1 MPVSSTATL
10 QNSVRIRIFLILVL
24 SIAMRITRTFSSDSV
39 KKATELLEINYIVYG
54 LVLLC
59 SLLPFRVSWM
69 AALAASVVGV
79 GLGLSAFV
87 LGTVST
93 FRCLTAGNAGCLQTA
108 PGSIVSLI
116 LAGVIVGLDV
126 LQSWTMYLILR
137 YPSFVSSAHQ
147 RIRILFSWAL
157 PFGWLITFVLL
168 YESSW
173 SPLVA
178 AHLMGDPAMIVL
190 AGTKETILL
199 VIVIAALLISDLM
212 ALFLIDVS
220 PLVTTAIGA
229 QLVLTIGSLAMI
241 AFSKAPAPPVEPS
254 ASEEDEEP
262 AVGVIVP
269 SDEKKL
275 RLRPLGKN
283 KSSTGIIKF

>member
-39 KKATELLEINYIVYG
+39 KKATELLEMNYIVYV

-69 AALAASVVGV
+69 AALTASVVGV
-79 GLGLSAFV
+79 VFGLSSFV

-93 FRCLTAGNAGCLQTA
+93 FRCLTVGNAGCVQTA
-108 PGSIVSLI
+108 PGSIISLI

-126 LQSWTMYLILR
+126 LQSWTIYLILR

-168 YESSW
+168 YESAW
-173 SPLVA
+173 SPLVT

-199 VIVIAALLISDLM
+199 VIVIAALLISDVM

-229 QLVLTIGSLAMI
+229 QLILTIGSLAMI
-241 AFSKAPAPPVEPS
+241 AFSKSPGASALPAS
-254 ASEEDEEP
+254 SEKDEDS
-262 AVGVIVP
+262 AVGVVVP
-269 SDEKKL
+269 EVENKL
-275 RLRPLGKN
+275 RFRALDKN
-283 KSSTGIIKF
+283 KSSTGLIKF

>member
-1 MPVSSTATL
+1 
-10 QNSVRIRIFLILVL
+10 
-24 SIAMRITRTFSSDSV
+24 
-39 KKATELLEINYIVYG
+39 
-54 LVLLC
+54 
-59 SLLPFRVSWM
+59 
-69 AALAASVVGV
+69 
-79 GLGLSAFV
+79 
-87 LGTVST
+87 
-93 FRCLTAGNAGCLQTA
+93 
-108 PGSIVSLI
+108 
-116 LAGVIVGLDV
+116 
-126 LQSWTMYLILR
+126 
-137 YPSFVSSAHQ
+137 VSSAHQ

-173 SPLVA
+173 SPLVT

-220 PLVTTAIGA
+220 TLVTTAISA

-254 ASEEDEEP
+254 SPEDDEP
-262 AVGVIVP
+262 AVGVVVP
-269 SDEKKL
+269 STEKSL

-283 KSSTGIIKF
+283 KSSTEIKF

>member
-54 LVLLC
+54 LVLMC

-69 AALAASVVGV
+69 AALTASVVGV

-93 FRCLTAGNAGCLQTA
+93 FRCLTAGNAGCVQTA
-108 PGSIVSLI
+108 PGSIISLI

-126 LQSWTMYLILR
+126 LQSWTIYLILR

-168 YESSW
+168 YESAW

-199 VIVIAALLISDLM
+199 VIVIAALLISDVM

-229 QLVLTIGSLAMI
+229 QLILTIGSLAMI
-241 AFSKAPAPPVEPS
+241 AFSKSPVAPALP
-254 ASEEDEEP
+254 ASSEKDEDS
-262 AVGVIVP
+262 AVGVVVP
-269 SDEKKL
+269 EVDNKL
-275 RLRPLGKN
+275 RFRPLDKN
-283 KSSTGIIKF
+283 KSSTGLIKF